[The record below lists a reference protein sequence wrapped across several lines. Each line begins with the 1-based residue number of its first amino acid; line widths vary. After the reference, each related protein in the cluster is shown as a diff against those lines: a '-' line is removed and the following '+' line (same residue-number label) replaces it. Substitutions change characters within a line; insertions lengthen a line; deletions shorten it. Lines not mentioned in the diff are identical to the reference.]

1 MSVKGLSVPA
11 EAARWLDRL
20 QLSEIEIADRPQ
32 CFGGRTV
39 LKTVRQ
45 AVQPGS
51 VLDLCF
57 HKAGDMICPTPG
69 PAAMIERAPHAD
81 DRFAGRARR
90 TIAGLS
96 FGVGHGCFTDRFA
109 RDDFHSEAL
118 RHETPGAHARF
129 LKRQLS
135 LPVSTMSQ

>member
-81 DRFAGRARR
+81 DRFAGRARPHDSGPVVR
-90 TIAGLS
+90 RRSWLFHRSICAG
-96 FGVGHGCFTDRFA
+96 
-109 RDDFHSEAL
+109 
-118 RHETPGAHARF
+118 
-129 LKRQLS
+129 
-135 LPVSTMSQ
+135 